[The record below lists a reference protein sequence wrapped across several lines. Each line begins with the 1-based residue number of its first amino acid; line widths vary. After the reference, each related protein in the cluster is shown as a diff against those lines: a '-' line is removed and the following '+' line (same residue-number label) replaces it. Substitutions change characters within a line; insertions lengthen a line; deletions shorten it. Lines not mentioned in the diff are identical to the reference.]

1 MDMMQK
7 DELDKYVKLEK
18 VGEGTYG
25 VVYKSRNKE
34 TQELVALKK
43 IRLENEDEGI
53 PSTAIR
59 EISILKQLKH
69 PNIVELKDL
78 IHGEKKLYLIFEFLD
93 QDLKKFLDQN
103 LSPLPIQL
111 VKVIINIFII
121 SINSLFIKILVIFVS
136 NYQRDQILPL
146 QKNTSS

>member
-1 MDMMQK
+1 MDLLQK
-7 DELDKYVKLEK
+7 DELEKYVKMEK

-93 QDLKKFLDQN
+93 HDLKKFLDLN
-103 LSPLPIQL
+103 LNPLPSQL
-111 VKVIINIFII
+111 VKVNIFLD
-121 SINSLFIKILVIFVS
+121 SLIYFKLLMQLSSVIES
-136 NYQRDQILPL
+136 AYYI
-146 QKNTSS
+146 

>member
-1 MDMMQK
+1 MDLLQK
-7 DELDKYVKLEK
+7 DELEKYVKMEK

-93 QDLKKFLDQN
+93 HDLKKFLD
-103 LSPLPIQL
+103 LS
-111 VKVIINIFII
+111 K
-121 SINSLFIKILVIFVS
+121 S
-136 NYQRDQILPL
+136 
-146 QKNTSS
+146 TSSAISKGIEKSYNYSRICIKSLMQSNFVTVREFYTAT

>member
-1 MDMMQK
+1 MDLLQK
-7 DELDKYVKLEK
+7 DELEKYVKMEK

-69 PNIVELKDL
+69 PNIVELKD
-78 IHGEKKLYLIFEFLD
+78 IVHGSTPESNKLYLVFEYFNL
-93 QDLKKFLDQN
+93 DLKKYLD
-103 LSPLPIQL
+103 
-111 VKVIINIFII
+111 
-121 SINSLFIKILVIFVS
+121 
-136 NYQRDQILPL
+136 
-146 QKNTSS
+146 